1 MFILL
6 ITAKDDNANVYDQE
20 KIHAYIIIV
29 DDKIIIVENEYNL
42 FLKTWLLAFGSSNRL
57 DY

>member
-42 FLKTWLLAFGSSNRL
+42 F
-57 DY
+57 

>member
-6 ITAKDDNANVYDQE
+6 IMVKDDNVNVYDQE
-20 KIHAYIIIV
+20 KIYVYIIIV

-42 FLKTWLLAFGSSNRL
+42 F
-57 DY
+57 